1 MRSYTNSFAYDVIS
15 EKLLIYLNIWENRIK
30 LNKLYVQLKR
40 F

>member
-1 MRSYTNSFAYDVIS
+1 MRSYTNSFAYDVIPG
-15 EKLLIYLNIWENRIK
+15 KLLIYLYIWENRIK

>member
-15 EKLLIYLNIWENRIK
+15 EKLLIYLNIWENKIK